1 MSFHQVIVVISSASF
16 VVGGLLLGIAVHL
29 SAMKQTRERLERI
42 ERLGAM
48 FAAGEIVS
56 RDAVA

>member
-29 SAMKQTRERLERI
+29 SAMKQTRERLERL
-42 ERLGAM
+42 ERLGAT
-48 FAAGEIVS
+48 FAARDGLP